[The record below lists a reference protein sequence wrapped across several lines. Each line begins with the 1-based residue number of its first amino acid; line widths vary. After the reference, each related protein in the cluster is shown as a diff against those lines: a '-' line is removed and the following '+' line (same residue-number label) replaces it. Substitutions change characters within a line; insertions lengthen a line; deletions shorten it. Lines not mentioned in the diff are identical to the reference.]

1 MVASQKV
8 LVNAHMHAYLML
20 GSKTQNV
27 PARRRKRGA
36 GRRVSQVIRADESG
50 VELATAL

>member
-1 MVASQKV
+1 MP
-8 LVNAHMHAYLML
+8 
-20 GSKTQNV
+20 GSKKQNV

-50 VELATAL
+50 VEPATALKPAYTRGVFQSG